1 VKVRK
6 LALSTPSGKK
16 VLTACIPELEPAN
29 KKKASSNI
37 KGSTSS
43 PMGNEY
49 CLFFMVFLFVK
60 EVSPNSALFLL
71 ELYLHRVVKH
81 LYSLCYNNFHDT
93 DDIG

>member
-1 VKVRK
+1 
-6 LALSTPSGKK
+6 
-16 VLTACIPELEPAN
+16 
-29 KKKASSNI
+29 
-37 KGSTSS
+37 
-43 PMGNEY
+43 MGNEY
-49 CLFFMVFLFVK
+49 CLFFKVFLFVK

>member
-1 VKVRK
+1 
-6 LALSTPSGKK
+6 
-16 VLTACIPELEPAN
+16 
-29 KKKASSNI
+29 
-37 KGSTSS
+37 
-43 PMGNEY
+43 
-49 CLFFMVFLFVK
+49 MVFLFVK